1 MGLVQMEL
9 HAVTNDSLSVSE
21 LINQIKA
28 VESEVDFIHIRER
41 SKTASELVHL
51 VKQLLAEGVPKEK
64 LIINDRVDVALL
76 TNIHRVHLPGH
87 SFSPKELR
95 QKFPHLHAGV
105 SVHSIEE
112 AKAAEKNGA
121 EYVMFGHI
129 YDTACK
135 PGRKARGI
143 KLVEE
148 LTSALSIPVVV
159 IGGITPDRLPEL
171 MHIDLKGIAVMS
183 GIFTHPQP
191 RKMAQ
196 AFSQKRKE
204 NPYEQAL

>member
-9 HAVTNDSLSVSE
+9 HAVTNDSLPVDE
-21 LINQIKA
+21 LIKQIKA
-28 VESEVDFIHIRER
+28 IVPEMDFIHIRER
-41 SKTASELVHL
+41 SKTASELVDL
-51 VKQLLAEGVPKEK
+51 VKRLFLEGVPKEK

-121 EYVMFGHI
+121 EYVMFGHV
-129 YDTACK
+129 YDTTCK
-135 PGRKARGI
+135 PGLQARGVQ
-143 KLVEE
+143 LVKE
-148 LTSALSIPVVV
+148 LTSALSIPVVA
-159 IGGITPDRLPEL
+159 IGGLTPDRIPEL
-171 MHIDLKGIAVMS
+171 KHANVKGIAVMS
-183 GIFTHPQP
+183 GIFTHHQP
-191 RKMAQ
+191 RMMAQ
-196 AFSQKRKE
+196 AFSKQVKE
-204 NPYEQAL
+204 HPYEEAL

>member
-1 MGLVQMEL
+1 M
-9 HAVTNDSLSVSE
+9 TNDSLSVSE
-21 LINQIKA
+21 LIKQIKA

-121 EYVMFGHI
+121 EYVMFGHV

-171 MHIDLKGIAVMS
+171 THIDLKGIAVMS

>member
-1 MGLVQMEL
+1 
-9 HAVTNDSLSVSE
+9 
-21 LINQIKA
+21 
-28 VESEVDFIHIRER
+28 
-41 SKTASELVHL
+41 
-51 VKQLLAEGVPKEK
+51 
-64 LIINDRVDVALL
+64 DRVDVALL

-121 EYVMFGHI
+121 EYVMFGHV

-171 MHIDLKGIAVMS
+171 THIDLKGIAVMS

>member
-9 HAVTNDSLSVSE
+9 HAVTNDTLPIRE
-21 LINQIKA
+21 LIKQIKDIA
-28 VESEVDFIHIRER
+28 SEVDFIHIRER
-41 SKTASELVHL
+41 SKAAGELVHL

-121 EYVMFGHI
+121 EYVMFGHV
-129 YDTACK
+129 YDTAK
-135 PGRKARGI
+135 M
-143 KLVEE
+143 
-148 LTSALSIPVVV
+148 TSTLSIPVVV
-159 IGGITPDRLPEL
+159 IGGITPERLPEL
-171 MHIDLKGIAVMS
+171 MHVDLKGIAVMS
-183 GIFTHPQP
+183 GIFAHPQP

-196 AFSQKRKE
+196 TFSKKRKE

>member
-9 HAVTNDSLSVSE
+9 HAVTNDSLPVDE
-21 LINQIKA
+21 LIKQIKA
-28 VESEVDFIHIRER
+28 IVPEVDFIHIRER
-41 SKTASELVHL
+41 SKTASELVDL
-51 VKQLLAEGVPKEK
+51 VKRLFLEGVPKEK

-121 EYVMFGHI
+121 EYVMFGHV
-129 YDTACK
+129 YDTTCK
-135 PGRKARGI
+135 PGLQARGVQ
-143 KLVEE
+143 LVKE
-148 LTSALSIPVVV
+148 LTSALSIPVVA
-159 IGGITPDRLPEL
+159 IGGLTPDRIPEL
-171 MHIDLKGIAVMS
+171 KHANVKGIAVMS
-183 GIFTHPQP
+183 GIFTHHQP
-191 RKMAQ
+191 RMMAQ
-196 AFSQKRKE
+196 AFSKQVKE
-204 NPYEQAL
+204 HPYEEAL